1 MNYKL
6 SNHNYKLSNHNGK
19 LDSIIRLNDRTFI
32 PFDPANRDYQQYL
45 AWLAEGNTPL
55 PADPILEPE
64 PLTPQQK
71 SEASGLTVEELRELL
86 GL

>member
-1 MNYKL
+1 MYQHIVDTL
-6 SNHNYKLSNHNGK
+6 TGEIWTTH
-19 LDSIIRLNDRTFI
+19 IRRMSDGALI
-32 PFDPANRDYQQYL
+32 PTPSDYPDYQAYL

-55 PADPILEPE
+55 PPDPEPEPE

-71 SEASGLTVEELRELL
+71 LEASGLTVEELRELL

>member
-1 MNYKL
+1 MKNYQL
-6 SNHNYKLSNHNGK
+6 CRNV
-19 LDSIIRLNDRTFI
+19 DTQEIIPDLIHCTTGGFI
-32 PFDPANRDYQQYL
+32 PFDPANRDYQEYL

-55 PADPILEPE
+55 PPDPIPEPE

-71 SEASGLTVEELRELL
+71 LEAAGLTVEELRELL